1 MLWSAGRCS
10 SAYFV
15 PIYLLFHIPW
25 LRRIRRRLGSTTS
38 WACQRMSVMD
48 AVKVFRAFAKR
59 QGISIIRSEK
69 TLRISQNCTRAD
81 GRLAGPER

>member
-1 MLWSAGRCS
+1 
-10 SAYFV
+10 
-15 PIYLLFHIPW
+15 
-25 LRRIRRRLGSTTS
+25 
-38 WACQRMSVMD
+38 VMD

-69 TLRISQNCTRAD
+69 TLRISQNGTRAD